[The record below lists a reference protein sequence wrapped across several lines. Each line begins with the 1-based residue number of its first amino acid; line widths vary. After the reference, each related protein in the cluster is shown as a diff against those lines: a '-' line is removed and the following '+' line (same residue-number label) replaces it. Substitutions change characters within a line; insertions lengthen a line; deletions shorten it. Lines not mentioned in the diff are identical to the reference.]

1 MNNTAVF
8 GRPRFRLGAVVAV
21 AVAAGLVAWLVLRD
35 DGGSSSTPAE
45 ASGAKAMTPA
55 ALENLARSVGHPIF
69 WLGPKP
75 NATYEVTRTANGN
88 VYVRYLPE
96 GVAVGSAQPYLT
108 IVTYPFTGSYTA
120 IKKLASVKGAVT
132 ARLVRGGVALLD
144 RTHPKSVHVAY
155 PNLNY
160 QIEVYDPSPARA
172 MALVSSGHLRSIG
185 NLTASGAS
193 SASERL
199 SGKPSAATVADLRS
213 LAHRLG
219 HPIYWAGRKPGY
231 TYELSTTPSGRV
243 FVRYLPHGVSVGD
256 PGAQYTLV
264 ATYPFPR
271 AYAVVAKAA
280 ANGGETLRLA
290 HGGIGV
296 VDGASPKSI
305 HLAFPGS
312 DYQVEVYDPS
322 PRVARRLVA
331 SGAIA
336 PIS

>member
-1 MNNTAVF
+1 VSNIAVF
-8 GRPRFRLGAVVAV
+8 DRPPVRLGAVIAV

-35 DGGSSSTPAE
+35 DGGSSDTQTA
-45 ASGAKAMTPA
+45 ASGATAMTPA
-55 ALENLARSVGHPIF
+55 ALASLARSVAHPIF

-75 NATYEVTRTANGN
+75 SVTYEVTRTPNGN
-88 VYVRYLPE
+88 VYVRYLPK
-96 GVAVGSAQPYLT
+96 GVSVGSGKPYLT
-108 IVTYPFTGSYTA
+108 VVTYPFTGSFTA
-120 IKKLASVKGAVT
+120 IKKLAGVKGAVT
-132 ARLVRGGVALLD
+132 ARLARGGVALLD
-144 RTHPKSVHVAY
+144 GTYPKSVHVAY

-160 QIEVYDPSPARA
+160 QIEVYDPRPARA
-172 MALVSSGHLRSIG
+172 MELVSSGQLRSIG
-185 NLTASGAS
+185 SVAAGGAS

-199 SGKPSAATVADLRS
+199 SGKPAAVTIAQLRS
-213 LAHRLG
+213 LARRLG

-231 TYELSTTPSGRV
+231 TYELSTTSSGRV
-243 FVRYLPHGVSVGD
+243 FVRYLPPGVGVGD
-256 PGAQYTLV
+256 PRAQYTLV

-271 AYAVVAKAA
+271 AYAVIAKAA
-280 ANGGETLRLA
+280 ANGGATLRLA